1 MTHEGKEPVIFQNS
15 SEPNVISHDLLVN
28 LVIDQGPR
36 GEAGKLFQ
44 EDGIKLEEVKE
55 IRIEYLNILNIN
67 HLWVMKNLVKLKLC
81 SNIIEKIENL
91 EELVN
96 LKELDLSFNR
106 ISVMEN
112 LNHLLNL
119 EILLLYGNK
128 IEEVEGIDDLA
139 KLQILS
145 LGKNVIKTQDH
156 VMYLRKF
163 KNLRSF
169 NMEGNPC
176 TEEEGYLDYLIAYIP
191 QIVYLQYKM
200 ITEEQRKNSAEK
212 YYRAISNL
220 EEKEAKEK
228 EIMDA
233 KKAFEDHVAQVS
245 ISYVEYLDGDH
256 LFDQMFESDKEGRAL
271 MSLNEE
277 TEEAYEQYKR
287 TFSEQCHELFELG
300 LKEQERRTEEI
311 RLYEETVNK
320 GKEDAQKEAQLLMD
334 KVMERKTEIFSQ
346 VSSLMEAIED
356 SDAPDLQE
364 KILQAKN
371 LSEEFEDLISKT
383 WTKLMHKEITLHEQL
398 EDINEV
404 FKINMSD
411 LVSSFFEAAQGHFSA
426 MRNAETEYNDNLTLM
441 VTNFMNNFGDEADVP
456 PEFQEICGSK
466 DILTNNFGASHE
478 MHLQVID
485 GREDRMIGRLK
496 SWLEALTEE
505 QIEEERRRNRN
516 QVLEISHFLEFQ
528 REEFNKLQERREAQ
542 INEDD
547 ANVLAALED

>member
-145 LGKNVIKTQDH
+145 LGKN
-156 VMYLRKF
+156 
-163 KNLRSF
+163 
-169 NMEGNPC
+169 
-176 TEEEGYLDYLIAYIP
+176 
-191 QIVYLQYKM
+191 YKM